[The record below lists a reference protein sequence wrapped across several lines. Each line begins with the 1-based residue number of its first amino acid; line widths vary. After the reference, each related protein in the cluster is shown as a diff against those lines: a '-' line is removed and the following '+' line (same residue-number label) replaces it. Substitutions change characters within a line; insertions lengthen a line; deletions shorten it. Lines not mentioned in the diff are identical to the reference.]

1 METATDT
8 KSTTVLFDRTDS
20 QRQNNIFNIAT
31 TVSYAFSP
39 MIIRVCM
46 LCLQKAAPVKVTN
59 SQCCYCWNAPPTTS
73 LLLYPLFG
81 LHKCSASINECNGC
95 NFFQHG
101 EIQWHT
107 LASYALP
114 CQMLSCQ
121 PAPLLTSVTQQ
132 QNIRGYWEGS
142 NSTAAPTAIGDITW
156 ANIAKL
162 EALLLEQYSFVWQR
176 LQEKENKFHSHTYMH
191 LQGFHLFN
199 NVESNTAIP
208 FVFFF

>member
-73 LLLYPLFG
+73 LLLHPLFG

-132 QNIRGYWEGS
+132 QNVMEYWWES
-142 NSTAAPTAIGDITW
+142 STSDIFETVCQLNKTESIIFE
-156 ANIAKL
+156 A
-162 EALLLEQYSFVWQR
+162 ALLE
-176 LQEKENKFHSHTYMH
+176 E
-191 LQGFHLFN
+191 
-199 NVESNTAIP
+199 
-208 FVFFF
+208 